1 MNKITKFSGII
12 FIFILLF
19 PSLTQAQTYPMEP
32 SRITS
37 LRSFDSLF
45 PYLGENRKNEVFSE
59 NGLIRSLGKNE
70 NLELIPSPDSGI
82 DLHRIILAKKTSYL
96 AESLMVVPYTAKV
109 YTRLDSY
116 NALGK
121 IRELKGRLYRSYTRK
136 TEIPLF
142 EEATRLESARKN
154 NPIPDPPPA
163 LQLPATDTVYIR
175 LKDVNFGNSYY
186 RGDMSLSPY
195 GVIYN
200 LTNYKSLS
208 YLFFTVMKEE
218 RFSAILYLEPLA
230 EGMLV
235 YSVAGADASDF
246 IASRIDIPTA
256 ISKRL
261 SVFIDWVGDGLKNIK

>member
-1 MNKITKFSGII
+1 MIKPTVPAWII
-12 FIFILLF
+12 CFIFSVY
-19 PSLTQAQTYPMEP
+19 PSFGQTA
-32 SRITS
+32 S

-45 PYLGENRKNEVFSE
+45 PGLGENRKNQVFSE
-59 NGLIRSLGKNE
+59 NGLVRSVGKN
-70 NLELIPSPDSGI
+70 NSLEIIPSSDSGI
-82 DLHRIILAKKTSYL
+82 DLYRVISAKKPSFK
-96 AESLMVVPYTAKV
+96 AEALMVVPYTDKV
-109 YTRLDSY
+109 YSRLDSY

-121 IRELKGRLYRSYTRK
+121 IRDLKGRLYRSHTRN

-142 EEATRLESARKN
+142 EEATRLESAKKN

-163 LQLPATDTVYIR
+163 SQLPLADTVFIR

-186 RGDMSLSPY
+186 RGDMTLSPY

-218 RFSAILYLEPLA
+218 KFFASLYLEPLA

-246 IASRIDIPTA
+246 ISSRIDIPTA

-261 SVFIDWVGDGLKNIK
+261 AIFIGWVGEGLKAAK